1 MEELAVKKDF
11 TDIYTQDS
19 PYEYLKEM
27 DRLEYSIP
35 DSTKPLYNSII
46 EELESTLSRPI
57 NVLDLGSSY
66 GINSSLMKYNLTMSE
81 LNDFFLSGSEPTTEE
96 IKRFYEKCNSNDN
109 MNFYQ
114 IDISKEALKFSEE
127 MNLCERGMNVDLEA
141 EKLNLLDG
149 VKQKLGLSSAITE
162 HIAFIYRKASV
173 LGLIRGRGTA
183 EVMAASVYVACRENG
198 IPWSLD
204 EVADT
209 LNITKKKLS
218 NCYRI
223 LIDRLDIKPEL
234 ANPLDCLSKFCS
246 ILGVKEKTKRCAF
259 DILTQANSKRMLSGS
274 KPAVVCAGALYL
286 ACIANDEN
294 IPQTKIAEKVQISSP
309 SIRKSLSVLNK
320 ALSVV

>member
-66 GINSSLMKYNLTMSE
+66 GINSSLMKYNLTMYE
-81 LNDFFLSGSEPTTEE
+81 LNDFFLNGSEPTTEE
-96 IKRFYEKCNSNDN
+96 TKRFYEKCNSNDN

-141 EKLNLLDG
+141 EKLNLLESLPKMDLVIATG
-149 VKQKLGLSSAITE
+149 CIGYIGYKAFFNLLKVIKNRQSNSIESETE
-162 HIAFIYRKASV
+162 YVSPTFAFSV
-173 LGLIRGRGTA
+173 LRIFDMEDIE
-183 EVMAASVYVACRENG
+183 EVFQTYGYS
-198 IPWSLD
+198 IIKS
-204 EVADT
+204 
-209 LNITKKKLS
+209 
-218 NCYRI
+218 
-223 LIDRLDIKPEL
+223 DIKPIRQRNFSDPEEKRQTVSL
-234 ANPLDCLSKFCS
+234 LHDMEINTKWYEDDGNFYADFYVAKSK
-246 ILGVKEKTKRCAF
+246 
-259 DILTQANSKRMLSGS
+259 N
-274 KPAVVCAGALYL
+274 
-286 ACIANDEN
+286 
-294 IPQTKIAEKVQISSP
+294 
-309 SIRKSLSVLNK
+309 
-320 ALSVV
+320 